1 MQFTNTEDQFK
12 MVDDICIYSKRANNE
27 LAVVWENNSEK
38 NLSRQHTLFA
48 FNLDVFTLSQY
59 KRKI

>member
-1 MQFTNTEDQFK
+1 
-12 MVDDICIYSKRANNE
+12 MVDDIYTVKDQTMSWQSCEKTTQK
-27 LAVVWENNSEK
+27 K

>member
-1 MQFTNTEDQFK
+1 MQFTNTKDQFK
-12 MVDDICIYSKRANNE
+12 MVDDIYTVKDQTMSWQSCEKTTQK
-27 LAVVWENNSEK
+27 K

-48 FNLDVFTLSQY
+48 FNLDVFTLSQF